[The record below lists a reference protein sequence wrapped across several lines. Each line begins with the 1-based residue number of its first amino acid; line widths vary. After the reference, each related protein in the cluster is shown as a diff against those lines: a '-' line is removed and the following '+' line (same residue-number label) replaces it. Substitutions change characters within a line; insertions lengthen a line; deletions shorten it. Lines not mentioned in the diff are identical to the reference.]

1 MGESFAFKQAVKDAG
16 VSPIRLHDCR
26 HTSTTLLLTA
36 GVSAKVVQE
45 RVGHHSAAFTLDDY
59 AHAIPAEQAEVA
71 ARLASLVG
79 TWLLQISLQI
89 HRA

>member
-1 MGESFAFKQAVKDAG
+1 
-16 VSPIRLHDCR
+16 
-26 HTSTTLLLTA
+26 
-36 GVSAKVVQE
+36 VSAKVVQE